1 MQRVWN
7 KEDPTSSLELISIV
21 KKLGRT
27 MLDSYLDEGFLLEK
41 KIGVNQPKRMED
53 CQILIA
59 NTQMD
64 TDKVKIF
71 GTRVRVD
78 STAKVRLELR
88 IIYTVFTLI
97 VNGLL
102 LIFSTP

>member
-21 KKLGRT
+21 KKLGGT

-53 CQILIA
+53 CRILIA

-64 TDKVKIF
+64 TDKVKVF
-71 GTRVRVD
+71 GIRVRVD
-78 STAKVRLELR
+78 STAKV
-88 IIYTVFTLI
+88 IK
-97 VNGLL
+97 
-102 LIFSTP
+102 